1 MIESR
6 IFHMEC
12 NKMEIFG
19 LIKTLGDAH
28 TMGIRSAAALLQDC
42 GYQVLISPSYIE
54 DAMEK
59 IYLESNQE
67 QILDWILK
75 NNISHIGFS
84 YRLDPDTAVK
94 LMGRLIYTLKANG
107 YYEGYNPQVKSVFFA
122 GLTPACNEIDK
133 EYGGRVPTFRGGES
147 AEETLLIMG
156 VPFKDIPRRIRT
168 GNQYDKE
175 LAKFGEKI
183 IKVGRYKKMKAPER
197 KKYPE
202 FGTDKDTLELRLD
215 NNYKER
221 FQPII
226 RAHSGPYSADRS
238 RNACLREYCNWCHE
252 LGKAGFLDVLSI
264 GSSQLSQSN
273 FGESWDG
280 KANGGGVPVNSETEY
295 MDIWLSARPMLV
307 RTYSGTKNIRGLAE
321 IYERS
326 INISWH
332 ALSLWWF
339 NQLDGR
345 GPNSLYDNLKEHLE
359 TIRYIAITNKPVET
373 NVSHHFAFRG
383 CDDVTYILA
392 GFLAAKT
399 AKRYGVKTFVLQNML
414 NTPRS
419 TWGIQDLAKGRT
431 LLKLVKELEDKDFRV
446 IFQTRAG
453 LDYFKPNIEVAKA
466 QLASVTAMMDDID
479 PFNEY
484 SPDIIHVVSYSE
496 ALFLATPEVI
506 NDSIKITRTALQ
518 EYRKQKNQGNTPD
531 VMTDEIKI
539 RQTRLE
545 SSVRKIIRAMEE
557 NVSDLYSPEGLY
569 LAFVAGWLPVPE
581 LWSDSEEFRYAKG
594 WGTKLMDGGMALCN
608 HDMFV
613 TDDDRIH
620 QCIGNMSDAKYILK
634 HKYLK
639 HCYGEKAK
647 Y

>member
-1 MIESR
+1 MKS
-6 IFHMEC
+6 
-12 NKMEIFG
+12 KKTEIFG
-19 LIKTLGDAH
+19 LTKTLSDAH
-28 TMGIRSAAALLQDC
+28 TMGIRSAAALLRDC
-42 GYQVLISPSYIE
+42 GYQVLISPRYIE

-59 IYLESNQE
+59 ISLESNQE
-67 QILDWILK
+67 KILDWIRQ

-84 YRLDPDTAVK
+84 YRLDPNTAVR

-107 YYEGYNPQVKSVFFA
+107 YYEGYDPKVKSVFFA
-122 GLTPACNEIDK
+122 GLSQACNIIDK
-133 EYGGRVPTFRGGES
+133 EYGGRIPTFRGGES

-156 VPFKDIPRRIRT
+156 VPFEDIPRQIKV
-168 GNQYDKE
+168 GNQYDNE
-175 LAKFGEKI
+175 LAKFGQKV
-183 IKVGRYKKMKAPER
+183 IKMGSYRKMKAPER

-215 NNYKER
+215 NNYEEG

-226 RAHSGPYSADRS
+226 RAHSGPYSADRP
-238 RNACLREYCNWCHE
+238 RKECLKEYCNWCQK

-273 FGESWDG
+273 FGENWDG
-280 KANGGGVPVNSETEY
+280 KPNGGGVPVNSETEY
-295 MDIWLSARPMLV
+295 MDIWLAARPMLV
-307 RTYSGTKNIRGLAE
+307 RTYSGTKKIRKLAE

-339 NQLDGR
+339 NELDGR

-359 TIRYIAITNKPVET
+359 AIHYIALTNKPVET

-392 GFLAAKT
+392 GFLAAKA
-399 AKRYGVKTFVLQNML
+399 AKKYGVKTFVLQNML

-446 IFQTRAG
+446 VFQTRAG
-453 LDYFKPNIEVAKA
+453 LDYFKPDIEVAKA

-479 PFNEY
+479 PFNIY
-484 SPDIIHVVSYSE
+484 SPEIIHVVSYSE
-496 ALFLATPEVI
+496 ALFLATPDVI
-506 NDSIKITRTALQ
+506 NDSIKITGTALQ
-518 EYRKQKNQGNTPD
+518 EYRKQKKHGVTPD
-531 VMTDEIKI
+531 VMTAEINM
-539 RQTRLE
+539 RQMRLE
-545 SSVRKIIRAMEE
+545 SSARKIIRAMEE
-557 NVSDLYSPEGLY
+557 NISDLYSPEGLY

-594 WGTKLMDGGMALCN
+594 WETRLVDGGMALCD
-608 HDMFV
+608 HEMFV
-613 TDDDRIH
+613 TAEDRIH
-620 QCIGNMSDAKYILK
+620 RCIGNMADAKYILK
-634 HKYLK
+634 HKYFKTLLW
-639 HCYGEKAK
+639 
-647 Y
+647 